1 MGESGGVFCCRSGFE
16 ERLVVR
22 ERVKSGSEGLS
33 ELRSVGW
40 ANGPVNG
47 QKGVIRV
54 ARRGIDCE
62 LYSNNWIC
70 LCISHASQRAV

>member
-1 MGESGGVFCCRSGFE
+1 MFCRSGFE
-16 ERLVVR
+16 ERLVVW
-22 ERVKSGSEGLS
+22 ESVKSGSEGLS

-54 ARRGIDCE
+54 VGRGIDCE
-62 LYSNNWIC
+62 LYSKNWIC
-70 LCISHASQRAV
+70 LRISNA